1 MQGDSSP
8 PEPLKSA
15 GDFLYFNFIIMSGFV
30 PVSGRIETTEITT
43 KASTAYAVG
52 DVLYNDGTNEIPAVS
67 TTDKVSY
74 VAAEDKASTDTTTG
88 KILVWKVK
96 DCVFRA
102 PVSTGTLTAA
112 YEGRVCDLDDADG
125 IDIDS
130 TTESCV
136 RIEKFITSSVAHVS
150 FDTGKNT

>member
-1 MQGDSSP
+1 
-8 PEPLKSA
+8 
-15 GDFLYFNFIIMSGFV
+15 MSGFA
-30 PVSGRIETTEITT
+30 PVSGRIETTTIAT

-67 TTDKVSY
+67 STDKVSY
-74 VAAEDKASTDTTTG
+74 IAAEAKSSSLATTTP
-88 KILVWKVK
+88 ITVWKVK

-102 PVSTGTLTAA
+102 PVTTGTLTAA

-130 TTESCV
+130 TTEKCV
-136 RIEKFITSSVAHVS
+136 RIEKFINSSVAHVS